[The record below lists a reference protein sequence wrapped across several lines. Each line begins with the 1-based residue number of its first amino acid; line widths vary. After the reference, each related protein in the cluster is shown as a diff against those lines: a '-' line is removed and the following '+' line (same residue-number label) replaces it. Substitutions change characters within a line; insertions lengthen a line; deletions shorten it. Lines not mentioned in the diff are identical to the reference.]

1 LGVEGYSEVL
11 RRVVES
17 FRRLPGVGERGAQRY
32 ALYLLYEDPEGA
44 RLLGEALSELA
55 RRRRL
60 CSLCRMPADTD
71 PCWIC
76 ANPKRDRTRLCVVEQ
91 PQDVATIERSG
102 AYDGLYFVL
111 GGHVDPLKERTIH
124 HLGGQLLKKRV
135 LNEKIQEVIVATNPT
150 TEGEA
155 TFLEICEL
163 LSGLSVTVSRIARGL
178 PSGTYLHTAGPLAVK
193 EALTNRKPHH
203 PQP

>member
-1 LGVEGYSEVL
+1 MGVEGYSEVL

-111 GGHVDPLKERTIH
+111 GG
-124 HLGGQLLKKRV
+124 QLLKKRV

-193 EALTNRKPHH
+193 EALKNRKPHH
-203 PQP
+203 PQA